1 MHSHANAYLTPRR
14 RAQVFE
20 AVEAGMTV
28 SAACLAFRVSRRWY
42 YRWRPRWEAQGRLGL
57 VDRSSRPHRSPQL
70 LSCSQEE
77 QVVLLR
83 QLRGWGPDR
92 IAALTG
98 VPRSTVHRIIRRRQL
113 QAVRPPREP
122 VVRYE
127 HANPGDMLHVDTKKL
142 GKIVGGPGHRAH
154 GDRRLQRDAHVGWE
168 VLHVAVD
175 DCTRLVYCEVLP
187 DERGRTAA
195 HFLIRAV
202 RWFRGHGVT
211 VDRVL
216 SDNGSPY
223 KSKAWRRVCRA
234 AGVRHRFTRPY
245 RPQTNGKAE
254 RWIRTVLSECLYLEV
269 FASSEAR
276 RVGLD
281 RWLRWYNSQRP
292 HRALDGLPPARR
304 LAELRAA

>member
-42 YRWRPRWEAQGRLGL
+42 YRWRPRWQAQGRLGM

-70 LSCSQEE
+70 LSRSQEE

-83 QLRGWGPDR
+83 QQLGWGPDR
-92 IAALTG
+92 IASLTG
-98 VPRSTVHRIIRRRQL
+98 VPRSTVHRVIRRRQL
-113 QAVRPPREP
+113 HAVRPPREP
-122 VVRYE
+122 VVRYQY
-127 HANPGDMLHVDTKKL
+127 ANPGDMLHVDTKKL
-142 GKIVGGPGHRAH
+142 GRIVGGPGHRAH
-154 GDRRLQRDAHVGWE
+154 GDRTTRARGVGWE

-195 HFLIRAV
+195 HFLIRAL
-202 RWFRGHGVT
+202 RWFRGHGIT
-211 VDRVL
+211 VDRIL

-223 KSKAWRRVCRA
+223 RSKAWRRVCRA
-234 AGVRHRFTRPY
+234 TGLRHRFTRPY

-269 FASSEAR
+269 FASSDERQR
-276 RVGLD
+276 RLAI
-281 RWLRWYNSQRP
+281 WLRWYNSTRP
-292 HRALDGLPPARR
+292 HRALEGLPPARR